1 MPRKT
6 KIENLDF
13 KLVLSGLQLV
23 RTKSYLVRDGR
34 LNWKELRVLMVMQMI
49 HEIQDI
55 RKHRFGASANLV
67 IKVLS
72 AMSATTRA
80 DLVGQM
86 MNNLVAQGFVR
97 KRNDLTAPYRITL
110 AGRAFLRNVQI
121 SVIAGMNRGIHKTTE
136 ILDNHGVVG
145 RKDGNRRTY

>member
-23 RTKSYLVRDGR
+23 RTKRYLARDGR
-34 LNWKELRVLMVMQMI
+34 LNWRELRLLMVMQMI

-55 RKHRFGASANLV
+55 RKHRFGASVRLV
-67 IKVLS
+67 TKVLI
-72 AMSATTRA
+72 AMSATPDPKTLG
-80 DLVGQM
+80 DM
-86 MNNLVAQGFVR
+86 MRNLVAQGFVR

-110 AGRAFLRNVQI
+110 SGRAFLRNVQI
-121 SVIAGMNRGIHKTTE
+121 SVITGMNRGIQKTTE
-136 ILDNHGVVG
+136 ILDNHGVKG

>member
-1 MPRKT
+1 
-6 KIENLDF
+6 
-13 KLVLSGLQLV
+13 
-23 RTKSYLVRDGR
+23 
-34 LNWKELRVLMVMQMI
+34 MI